1 MYVFPF
7 NTCEVPDN
15 NSLVKQPVSAL
26 INLIST
32 IILFY
37 LSTKAKTNMVSF
49 LLFCYALFELWH
61 TISHIVHL
69 ENKDLQ
75 TNVVH
80 ILGYLIAFSSL
91 WSIQQLSGKVN
102 SMLFY
107 IILTIIV
114 VIDLYTW
121 SEIKG
126 MWTILTGLSIFAFI
140 IFGSIDKLNPQFQN
154 SLPFFII
161 GLLVLFLLFVNENI
175 NCDKMLEYHIFPYH
189 AIIEVLGLIMF
200 VALSKQFLNWES
212 YIFSKNNL

>member
-15 NSLVKQPVSAL
+15 NSLVKQPASAL

-37 LSTKAKTNMVSF
+37 LATKAQTIHVSF
-49 LLFCYALFELWH
+49 LLFCYGLFELWH
-61 TISHIVHL
+61 TFSHVVHL
-69 ENKDLQ
+69 KNKHMQ

-91 WSIQQLSGKVN
+91 WCIQELSGKVN
-102 SMLFY
+102 SRLFY
-107 IILTIIV
+107 KILAIIV
-114 VIDLYTW
+114 LIDLYTW
-121 SEIKG
+121 VEIKG
-126 MWTILTGLSIFAFI
+126 VWTIFTGLSIFAFI
-140 IFGSIDKLNPQFQN
+140 IFGSIDKLSPQFKDI
-154 SLPFFII
+154 LPYFIL
-161 GLLVLFLLFVNENI
+161 GLLLLFMLFVNENI

-200 VALSKQFLNWES
+200 VALSKQFLHLES
-212 YIFSKNNL
+212 YYERI

>member
-15 NSLVKQPVSAL
+15 DSLVKQPVSAV

-37 LSTKAKTNMVSF
+37 LATKAKTTHVSF
-49 LLFCYALFELWH
+49 LLFCYGLFELWH
-61 TISHIVHL
+61 TISHIVHI
-69 ENKDLQ
+69 ENNKYLQ

-107 IILTIIV
+107 KILAIIV
-114 VIDLYTW
+114 LIDLYTW
-121 SEIKG
+121 VEIKG
-126 MWTILTGLSIFAFI
+126 VWTIFTGLSIFAFI
-140 IFGSIDKLNPQFQN
+140 IFGSIDKLSPQFQN
-154 SLPFFII
+154 SLPLFIS
-161 GLLVLFLLFVNENI
+161 GLLLLFILFVNENI
-175 NCDKMLEYHIFPYH
+175 NCDKMLKYHKFPYH

-200 VALSKQFLNWES
+200 VALSKQFLNWEKL
-212 YIFSKNNL
+212 YFF